1 MRKWVAE
8 GWPLRSIFNCALALH
23 GCVPALRGPNR
34 SNPLSSQRTPPTPA
48 RATPL
53 RTLLR
58 LVLRT
63 QSRSG
68 GIAAPHRPSEHSI
81 VKREDVTRMVQSR
94 FFRPSLP
101 SPFRVFRVFR
111 GQIWIGVGSC
121 RVAVILGA

>member
-1 MRKWVAE
+1 MGRGRLAS
-8 GWPLRSIFNCALALH
+8 PLHLQLRTRPARLCSRSA
-23 GCVPALRGPNR
+23 GTNR